1 LLRARPLEPPE
12 LSVNESLHI
21 VCPHCHTTNRV
32 REAQLGSAPDCGSC
46 HQPLFT
52 AHSTSLD
59 EKAFDKQVA
68 RNEIP
73 VLVDFWAPWCGP
85 CLQMAPGFE
94 QAAAQLEPQVRLAK
108 VDTEAVPALAQR
120 FNIRSIPT
128 LALFR
133 DGREVARQAGAMGA
147 ADIVRWVRAHSG
159 SGGR

>member
-1 LLRARPLEPPE
+1 MTGDATTPDR
-12 LSVNESLHI
+12 LHI

-32 REAQLGSAPDCGSC
+32 QAAQLGSAPDCGSC

-52 AHSTSLD
+52 AHSTALN
-59 EKAFDKQVA
+59 EAAFDRHIA

-85 CLQMAPGFE
+85 CRQMAPGYE
-94 QAAAQLEPQVRLAK
+94 RAAAQLEPNVRVAK
-108 VDTEAVPALAQR
+108 VDTEAMPALGAR

-133 DGREVARQAGAMGA
+133 NGREVARQAGAMGA
-147 ADIVRWVRAHSG
+147 ADIVRWVRANAA
-159 SGGR
+159 R